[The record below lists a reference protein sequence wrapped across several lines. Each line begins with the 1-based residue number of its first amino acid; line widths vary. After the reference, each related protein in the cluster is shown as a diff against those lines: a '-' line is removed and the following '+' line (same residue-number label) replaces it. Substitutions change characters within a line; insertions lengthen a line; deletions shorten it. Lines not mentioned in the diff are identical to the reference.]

1 MIQTHLTT
9 PYCSIFVLLEA
20 CSVALDDSWLRI
32 ILIYPTLY
40 FGWAPHFMLCLEQA
54 VLGPGRFLIGCSSWA
69 EGFHSWWARFLC
81 LLFMTSNRAK
91 SRTPPLPR
99 KARGFFLFGAFWL
112 EMMTSLFDI
121 CAHFILTLTA
131 VGLDNLTFPL
141 GYVYLV
147 RTRQGVLVQLIR
159 LLDHSSMKTPPLY
172 YGGDSLVG
180 WPSSGRSRQLRTQS
194 TLRQPRSWCWT
205 FKAQTSCTYIE
216 TVYESL
222 VPSAIFH
229 GVVCWAQKGTE
240 QGDQG
245 GQLCSRMSSTPS
257 GGSDSRMVAVRE
269 HLPPYAAP
277 SETGCWTRRVWWRS
291 TCTQWG
297 LINPVVQC
305 STLHLCS
312 H

>member
-205 FKAQTSCTYIE
+205 FKAQTSCTSNIKHPVLLLHSVSVTQCVSDTDCVAHTRLFLFLNHISSILYSVYFFYCYRLSCIYLFW
-216 TVYESL
+216 TVQFASVIL
-222 VPSAIFH
+222 WIS
-229 GVVCWAQKGTE
+229 
-240 QGDQG
+240 
-245 GQLCSRMSSTPS
+245 
-257 GGSDSRMVAVRE
+257 
-269 HLPPYAAP
+269 
-277 SETGCWTRRVWWRS
+277 
-291 TCTQWG
+291 
-297 LINPVVQC
+297 
-305 STLHLCS
+305 
-312 H
+312 